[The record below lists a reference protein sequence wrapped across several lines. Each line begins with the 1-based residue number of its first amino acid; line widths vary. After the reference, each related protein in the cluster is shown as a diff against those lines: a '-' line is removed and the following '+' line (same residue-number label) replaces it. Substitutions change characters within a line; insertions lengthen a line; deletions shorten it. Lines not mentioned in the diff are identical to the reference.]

1 MRQLVRFEHVEMSS
15 VQALE
20 ASSVWVPY
28 DIASSKCNWA
38 VPYARPSLGCPAAA
52 KMERF
57 QIDAVAGFQATGLD
71 ILDRNSMTQEVK
83 GEASLMEFEV
93 NVKVEA
99 RDREPVRSGDRA

>member
-38 VPYARPSLGCPAAA
+38 VPYARPSLGCSAAA

-71 ILDRNSMTQEVK
+71 ILDRNSMTQ
-83 GEASLMEFEV
+83 
-93 NVKVEA
+93 
-99 RDREPVRSGDRA
+99 VRSALLRQGTRLHSNSATAERNQGS